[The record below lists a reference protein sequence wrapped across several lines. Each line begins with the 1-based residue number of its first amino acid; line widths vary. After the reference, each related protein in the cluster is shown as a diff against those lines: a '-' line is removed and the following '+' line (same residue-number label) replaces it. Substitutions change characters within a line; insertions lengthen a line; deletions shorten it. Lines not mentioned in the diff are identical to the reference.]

1 MVAGGGMFSKPK
13 LPPQKDPVRMP
24 VEGDD
29 ASRDAARRR
38 RQEMLA
44 REGRQSTDLT
54 GGGDSSLGT

>member
-1 MVAGGGMFSKPK
+1 MIAPGGLLSKPK

-38 RQEMLA
+38 RQELLA

-54 GGGDSSLGT
+54 GGDSSLGT